1 MDTQVHDAG
10 GMGEKAIAVGAN
22 GERALGE
29 LYDYFEV
36 GQLQVASPPGFVSED
51 ESTAHVLLFRL

>member
-1 MDTQVHDAG
+1 MHDAG